1 MKLQNKSTTE
11 QSYKGM
17 ANEKLRGLPV
27 DFRMLSPNTERVK
40 RSGKSTYHLGITD
53 ETGTKEAAC
62 DRRSEQR
69 TG

>member
-27 DFRMLSPNTERVK
+27 DF
-40 RSGKSTYHLGITD
+40 
-53 ETGTKEAAC
+53 
-62 DRRSEQR
+62 
-69 TG
+69 